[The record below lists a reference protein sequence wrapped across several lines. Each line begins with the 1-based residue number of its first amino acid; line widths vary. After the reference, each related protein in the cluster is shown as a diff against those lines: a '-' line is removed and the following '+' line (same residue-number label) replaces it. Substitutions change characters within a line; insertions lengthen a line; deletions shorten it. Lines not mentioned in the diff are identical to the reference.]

1 MIYIV
6 KVNIFNNWFTRC
18 KTKDLNKTKIY
29 DGVIAC
35 NQPDYKKK
43 GLVFCED
50 YLLEKSEYKL
60 IKEQANE

>member
-1 MIYIV
+1 MSIKIQPNENYRCAIYS
-6 KVNIFNNWFTRC
+6 RPPL
-18 KTKDLNKTKIY
+18 DKTKIY
-29 DGVIAC
+29 NGVIAC

-60 IKEQANE
+60 IKEQTND